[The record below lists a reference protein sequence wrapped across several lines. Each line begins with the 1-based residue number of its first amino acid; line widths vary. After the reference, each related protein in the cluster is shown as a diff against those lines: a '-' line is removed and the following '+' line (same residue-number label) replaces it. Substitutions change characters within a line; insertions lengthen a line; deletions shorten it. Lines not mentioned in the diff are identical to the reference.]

1 MSSFNT
7 ISAEK
12 LARLIGVPHGPAL
25 IDVRARQDFAADPR
39 FIPSAIRRPSESASS
54 WAPEFAGRSA
64 VVICERGQK
73 LSEGVAA
80 WLRHAGASSAEVLV
94 GGHSAWAQAGLPL
107 VPEGKLPPRDSQG
120 RTLWVT
126 RSRPKIDR
134 IACPWLIRRFVDPE
148 AVFLFVASAEVQSV
162 AERFN
167 GAPFDIEGV
176 IWSHRGELCTFDTM
190 LDELGLRSGPLDRL
204 AAIVRGADTA
214 RLDLAPEAP
223 GLLAVSLG
231 LSRMY
236 TDDLQQLAAGMS
248 LYDALYRWA
257 RDASDETHGHDRP
270 TNAPTKMAERSV
282 QRRSSPGQ
290 PESAKAK

>member
-7 ISAEK
+7 ISSEK

-25 IDVRARQDFAADPR
+25 IDVRTEGDFAADPR
-39 FIPSAIRRPSESASS
+39 FIPGAVRRPHETAPS
-54 WAPEFAGRSA
+54 WAPVFAGRSA
-64 VVICERGQK
+64 IVICEKGQK

-80 WLRHAGASSAEVLV
+80 WMRHAGASSAEVLV
-94 GGHSAWAQAGLPL
+94 GGHVAWAHAGLPL
-107 VPEGKLPPRDSQG
+107 VPEGKLPPRDPQG
-120 RTLWVT
+120 RTVWVT

-148 AVFLFVASAEVQSV
+148 AVFLFVSPAEVQSV

-176 IWSHRGELCTFDTM
+176 LWSHRGEFCTFDTM
-190 LDELGLRSGPLDRL
+190 LDELGLRSEPLDRL

-223 GLLAVSLG
+223 GLLAASLG
-231 LSRMY
+231 LSRMHL
-236 TDDLQQLAAGMS
+236 DDLEQLAAGMT
-248 LYDALYRWA
+248 LYDAFYRWA
-257 RDASDETHGHDRP
+257 RDASDETHNWP
-270 TNAPTKMAERSV
+270 TNK
-282 QRRSSPGQ
+282 PGK
-290 PESAKAK
+290 PA